1 MSKWAGTLSTTE
13 PYNYLG
19 LLKVRQGNEK
29 SEIFDLEI
37 TENELPYNLYSY
49 RVFFCTHFDP
59 FVSVEKEAEII
70 DAKNGIIRFVM
81 DDDCMQK
88 VGQQEGYFEIYKED
102 VFMGSTQN
110 FTYTIQP
117 SIIKQLMDGESY
129 IQRLEELLDKVREAM
144 EKSQEE
150 VNKWLEEN
158 RKEIDRLMEEMNQF
172 FNEKQI
178 EFNDWFEAV
187 QDILKSIDPGGILLN
202 EIVTARHSKHSNKTF
217 KSLAERL
224 EHMENAHYTESYR
237 FADHLRTIRDDS
249 FSKNHTVTK
258 IGTVTSKSDRPGL
271 VYATIDDP
279 VQDTFYFRKV
289 VR

>member
-13 PYNYLG
+13 PYNHLG
-19 LLKVRQGNEK
+19 LLKVRQGNEN
-29 SEIFDLEI
+29 SEIFEFNI
-37 TENELPYNLYSY
+37 SENGLPYDLSGY

-59 FVSVEKEAEII
+59 YVSVEKNAEII
-70 DAKNGIIRFVM
+70 DAKKGIIRFVM

-88 VGQQEGYFEIYKED
+88 TGQQEGYFEIYKED

-110 FTYTIQP
+110 FTYTTQI

-202 EIVTARHSKHSNKTF
+202 EIVTARHSKHTKITYG
-217 KSLAERL
+217 SLSERL
-224 EHMENAHYTESYR
+224 DAMEDSHYTIPYGFSSSEM
-237 FADHLRTIRDDS
+237 TIQDDQ
-249 FSKNHTVTK
+249 FSKTHKVDFVESV
-258 IGTVTSKSDRPGL
+258 ISDNRLDGL
-271 VYATIDDP
+271 VISRIDDP
-279 VQDTFYFRKV
+279 EIDTFYLV
-289 VR
+289 SEV